1 MINTMNTCFEKD
13 LDLLGYEFEQDFT
26 LTKKSICVDRT
37 IFPNE
42 DKNINGA
49 EFDKNT

>member
-1 MINTMNTCFEKD
+1 MNTCFEKD

-42 DKNINGA
+42 DKNINMVFYGIIWD
-49 EFDKNT
+49 FF